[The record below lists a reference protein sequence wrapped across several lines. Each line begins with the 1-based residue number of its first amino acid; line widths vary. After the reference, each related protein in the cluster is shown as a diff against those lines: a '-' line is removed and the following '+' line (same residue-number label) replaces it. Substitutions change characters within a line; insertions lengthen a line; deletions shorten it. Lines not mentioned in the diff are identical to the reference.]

1 MLLLDLVHNIVYV
14 TRRLFACCL
23 NVVDFGPH
31 RQLGINLISCQT
43 KVKQQI
49 TFFGSDRKKTECVLC
64 VCMCVCLSV

>member
-49 TFFGSDRKKTECVLC
+49 TFLKIQIGFLE
-64 VCMCVCLSV
+64 M